1 MITQYRTVF
10 KFIFFI
16 SFFINSF
23 IQSQQLALPKQVLA
37 IVSEH
42 KITVNEF
49 VDRYSDYLF
58 SSGIKENII
67 TRRSILNNMIGE
79 YLLLDNVTLSIIT
92 KIGFLNNQSQLPRV
106 LKHRKVFYFNS
117 LISSHKINEENYD
130 KTKTSKLIGKF
141 LQQHNEPVK
150 FNT

>member
-1 MITQYRTVF
+1 MITQHKTGF